1 MNIEIK
7 FQGGKIWQEKT
18 VAILAAFNQ
27 ENRAKK
33 GNLLLLLKG
42 RLDQQVQ
49 QGQLEER
56 GDRGNR
62 PNWRRSCCKNN
73 SNS

>member
-7 FQGGKIWQEKT
+7 FQRGKMWQEKT

-42 RLDQQVQ
+42 LLAQQVQ

-56 GDRGNR
+56 A
-62 PNWRRSCCKNN
+62 
-73 SNS
+73 